1 MSKYKAH
8 QRYRLSDNT
17 ICPGVTTI
25 TGILGMNKG
34 VLVRWANRIGLEG
47 IDSAKYVD
55 EKASIGTLA
64 HAMITDKLQGL
75 GTDTS
80 DYSENQIDRAENS
93 TLSYYAWEKGK
104 EIEPILIE
112 KSLISEENR
121 FGGQIDIFAK
131 INGVNELI
139 DLKTGRGIYQ
149 EYFIQVGAYGKLL
162 EENGYKVDRIRILNI
177 PRAESESFREEL
189 VGHLEEYWSIFKNA
203 LSIYYLLKKVK

>member
-8 QRYRLSDNT
+8 QRYRLADNT

-47 IDSAKYVD
+47 IDSSKYVD
-55 EKASIGTLA
+55 SKATIGTLA
-64 HAMITDKLQGL
+64 HAMVTDKLQGIE
-75 GTDTS
+75 TDTS
-80 DYSENQIDRAENS
+80 DYSKNDIDRAENS
-93 TLSYYAWEKGK
+93 ALSYYAWERGK

-112 KSLISEENR
+112 KSLISEKHR

-139 DLKTGRGIYQ
+139 DLKTGKGIYQ

-177 PRAESESFREEL
+177 PRAESESFKEEL
-189 VGHLEEYWSIFKNA
+189 VGHLEEYWQIFLNA